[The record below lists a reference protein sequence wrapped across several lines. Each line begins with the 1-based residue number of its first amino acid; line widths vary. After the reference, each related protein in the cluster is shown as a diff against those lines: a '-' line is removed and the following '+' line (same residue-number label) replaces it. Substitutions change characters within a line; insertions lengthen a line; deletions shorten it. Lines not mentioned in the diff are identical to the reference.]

1 MKARKSHTRTRRA
14 MRSRVLTQALGRGLV
29 AGVVG
34 TAAMT
39 ISSTA
44 EARLTG
50 RGASTTPADAA
61 GKVVGVVPRDEAG
74 EQRFNTL
81 AHWGYGTAWG
91 IFRGALG
98 AVGLRGPAASLV
110 HLIAV
115 LGTEQALL
123 PALGVA
129 APTPSYGPKAMATDT
144 LHHAVYAGVS
154 GLAYDHL

>member
-1 MKARKSHTRTRRA
+1 MARRSHTRA
-14 MRSRVLTQALGRGLV
+14 SWLMEPLGRGLV
-29 AGVVG
+29 AGLVG

-44 EARLTG
+44 EAKLSG
-50 RGASTTPADAA
+50 RGPSTTPAAAA
-61 GKVVGVVPRDEAG
+61 GKVAGVVPRDETG

-81 AHWGYGTAWG
+81 AHWGYGAAWG
-91 IFRGALG
+91 VFRGALG
-98 AVGLRGPAASLV
+98 VVGLRGPAASLM

-115 LGTEQALL
+115 LGTEQVLL

-129 APTPSYGPKAMATDT
+129 APTPCYGAKAVATDT
-144 LHHAVYAGVS
+144 VHHAVYAGIS

>member
-1 MKARKSHTRTRRA
+1 MARKSRTRTSRR
-14 MRSRVLTQALGRGLV
+14 LTGALGRGLV

-44 EARLTG
+44 EAKLTG

-61 GKVVGVVPRDEAG
+61 GKVVGVMPRDEAG
-74 EQRFNTL
+74 EQRFNTM

-98 AVGLRGPAASLV
+98 VIGLRGPAASLV

-129 APTPSYGPKAMATDT
+129 APTPSYGAKATATDT
-144 LHHAVYAGVS
+144 LHHLVYAGVS
-154 GLAYDHL
+154 GLAYDNL